1 MNNIN
6 KFLEPKYVSK
16 YIGGIVV
23 VLLIIFEAL
32 IGIQYAAL
40 NNSLWQLITVI
51 VCSILLDGL
60 CIISM
65 FVIKKLKT
73 NILFYAC
80 DFVLL
85 LIICTIT
92 GSTYLSALYCIILS
106 QFYFN
111 IDDFASQ
118 FAVFIVSCIAYI
130 ASFIIGYLIAH
141 AGTEITNYDLTV
153 AIVSGG
159 LLGIILLTVHFF
171 IALFLTH
178 YYRTNLRLTQALK
191 EADESKAQ
199 LKVAYEQ
206 LSEKAVYEERNRIA
220 SDIHDNAGHSITAVI
235 MQTEA
240 AKLLVDTN
248 PEEAKRRIASAN
260 FQAKNALDQMRE
272 SVHILAGRGD
282 NSSIKGVIGEIL
294 AQTMDSTDVKIR
306 SSIEEIE
313 LSENKRRFVTNTLK
327 ECIANAIR
335 HGGATAFYVELKN
348 EDGITSLTVSDN
360 GSGLPDDFKE
370 GFGMKGIREK
380 ATAFGG
386 NVYLESESGDGLE
399 ITVKFPTK
407 DNQEE

>member
-1 MNNIN
+1 
-6 KFLEPKYVSK
+6 
-16 YIGGIVV
+16 
-23 VLLIIFEAL
+23 
-32 IGIQYAAL
+32 
-40 NNSLWQLITVI
+40 
-51 VCSILLDGL
+51 
-60 CIISM
+60 M
-65 FVIKKLKT
+65 FVIKRLKT
-73 NILFYAC
+73 NIIFYVC
-80 DFVLL
+80 DFILL

-111 IDDFASQ
+111 VDDFASQ
-118 FAVFIVSCIAYI
+118 FAVFVVSCIAYI

-141 AGTEITNYDLTV
+141 AGTTINNYDLTV

-159 LLGIILLTVHFF
+159 VLGLIILTIHFF
-171 IALFLTH
+171 IALFLIH

-191 EADESKAQ
+191 EADISKAQ
-199 LKVAYEQ
+199 LKSAYEQ

-272 SVHILAGRGD
+272 SVHILAGRRGVG
-282 NSSIKGVIGEIL
+282 SIKDEIEEIL

-306 SSIEEIE
+306 SSIEDVE
-313 LSENKRRFVTNTLK
+313 LSDTKRRFVTNTLK

-335 HGGATAFYVELKN
+335 HGNATAFYIEFKQ
-348 EDGITSLTVSDN
+348 EDGNACLTVSDN
-360 GSGLPDDFKE
+360 GCGLPDDYKE
-370 GFGMKGIREK
+370 GFGMRGIREK
-380 ATAFGG
+380 ATSFGG
-386 NVYLESESGDGLE
+386 GVHLESEKGDGLE
-399 ITVKFPTK
+399 ITVNFPVQDK
-407 DNQEE
+407 K